1 MAYTIFFTYGFE
13 TDSYN
18 PIPQF
23 GSYGYSDFI
32 YCNYIQKIETDSVAN
47 KNLNFFFNPND
58 FPFLAGEAISG
69 STGWTAK
76 KIYALVQYVNNDD
89 FLTEDIKPSSDKW
102 RKYDVTDQ
110 INGYII
116 NQTLSINN
124 LILTTFIINLNIFDS
139 KPIYDLSY
147 LNYPTDQPIDNNK
160 LCFGEE
166 QIFFGNVNADISA
179 IAYTSDIVIT
189 LPLNKF
195 NSTTNKTWDNVSP
208 VLISEV
214 GIYDDL
220 GNLVAIGKFN
230 TPISKDNT
238 ISRTIVFGL
247 DF

>member
-1 MAYTIFFTYGFE
+1 
-13 TDSYN
+13 
-18 PIPQF
+18 
-23 GSYGYSDFI
+23 
-32 YCNYIQKIETDSVAN
+32 
-47 KNLNFFFNPND
+47 LNFYFKSND
-58 FPFLAGEAISG
+58 FPFLAGQNISG
-69 STGWTAK
+69 GTGWTVK
-76 KIYALVQYVNNDD
+76 KIYALIQYVNNDD
-89 FLTEDIKPSSDKW
+89 FDNSNDIKPSPDKW
-102 RKYDVTDQ
+102 KKYNVTNQ
-110 INGYII
+110 INGYVT
-116 NQTLSINN
+116 NQTLSKDDITLVTFNIN
-124 LILTTFIINLNIFDS
+124 FNIYDS
-139 KPIYDLSY
+139 MPIYDLSY
-147 LNYPTDQPIDNNK
+147 INYPTNQPIDNNK

-166 QIFFGNVNADISA
+166 QIFFGNVKTDISA
-179 IAYTSDIVIT
+179 TAYTSDIIIT